1 MRELMGNCFKGMV
14 MSMHAKDRAF
24 SSKHGDISS
33 IGVRAS
39 QSMDNTSPFL
49 SSRSNKTRVSETIQ
63 NGSPLV
69 NRMTSKPQSRQ
80 PAGLPSNALTAGQ
93 ISDRSVKQFKPK
105 LFVALFDYNARTDEE
120 TFLSRR
126 DEVLVLADKDSDWW
140 LVQNLSSGRKG
151 YVPSSFVAKKGS
163 VEAEEWFMPKLS
175 RKDSER
181 LLLLEGNA
189 QGVFLVRESE
199 TSQGSLT
206 LSVRDEE
213 HGLSG
218 IMNTVKHYRIKHPD
232 YRYYYITT
240 KCSFSS
246 LQELIQFYSI
256 DSHGLCCKLTRA
268 CLRPPPI
275 TSDLSVKTK
284 DHWEISKSSI
294 VLIEKLG
301 AGQFGEVWKGT
312 WNGTTEVAVKTLKH
326 GTMSKE
332 DFLKEARIMR
342 AAQHP
347 KLVRLYAVCTEDPI
361 YIVTELM
368 CNGSLL
374 QYLRDGPGKNLQINQ
389 LVDMMAQI
397 ANGMAY
403 LEKEHYIHRDLA
415 ARNILVGENN
425 CVKIADFGLAR
436 MVEDH
441 YSTYMAQKSTK
452 FPIKWTAPE
461 AALMG
466 RFTIKS
472 DVWSF
477 GIVIYELITLGQVPY
492 PSMNNTE
499 TLHQVSTG
507 YRMPRPAN
515 CPQSIYDMLLQIW
528 DSCPEKRPT
537 FAFLFEFFEDYF
549 VTSDTNYKHAHS
561 TNMINGNSN
570 ITTPT
575 TTTNTTVNH
584 NYQNHSLHQ
593 LTESTSTSTPTP
605 ASLDT
610 INTSANLN
618 GTTTTTTTHS
628 SSGVSKCCS
637 GRLLLKDKLLRQ
649 STQ

>member
-1 MRELMGNCFKGMV
+1 MGNCFKRMIV
-14 MSMHAKDRAF
+14 SIPVKDRPF
-24 SSKHGDISS
+24 SLGSEKANNLEFK
-33 IGVRAS
+33 V
-39 QSMDNTSPFL
+39 QTMDEKFSYSPFL
-49 SSRSNKTRVSETIQ
+49 SPRSRSNKHEVSDV
-63 NGSPLV
+63 PR
-69 NRMTSKPQSRQ
+69 NR
-80 PAGLPSNALTAGQ
+80 LPSLESCMIPSSHSTQATRLPTTIEMCLSHNSKGVNSNAFRVIKEPSQ
-93 ISDRSVKQFKPK
+93 PSQPRH
-105 LFVALFDYNARTDEE
+105 FVALFDYSARTEEE
-120 TFLSRR
+120 TSLCRR
-126 DEVLVLADKDSDWW
+126 DEVLVLADTDTDWW
-140 LVQNLSSGRKG
+140 LIQNLSSGRKG
-151 YVPSSFVAKKGS
+151 YVPSSFIARKGS

-181 LLLLEGNA
+181 LLLLEGNS

-213 HGLSG
+213 RGLSG
-218 IMNTVKHYRIKHPD
+218 VMNTVKHYRIKHPD

-246 LQELIQFYSI
+246 LQELVQFYSI

-284 DHWEISKSSI
+284 DQWEIPKSSI

-312 WNGTTEVAVKTLKH
+312 WNGTTEVAVKTLKQ
-326 GTMSKE
+326 GTMTKE
-332 DFLKEARIMR
+332 EFLKEARIMR

-374 QYLRDGPGKNLQINQ
+374 QYLRDGAGKNLQLNS

-507 YRMPRPAN
+507 YRMPRPTN
-515 CPQSIYDMLLQIW
+515 CPQPIYDMLLQIW
-528 DSCPEKRPT
+528 DSSPEKRPT

-549 VTSDTNYKHAHS
+549 VTSDTNYKHAATS
-561 TNMINGNSN
+561 CTIVSVPSSG
-570 ITTPT
+570 TDVTPSS
-575 TTTNTTVNH
+575 VHGMNH
-584 NYQNHSLHQ
+584 HHTETKLV
-593 LTESTSTSTPTP
+593 ESTRTTQQSIGTLITS
-605 ASLDT
+605 
-610 INTSANLN
+610 NVN
-618 GTTTTTTTHS
+618 GIHS
-628 SSGVSKCCS
+628 VASKCCS
-637 GRLLLKDKLLRQ
+637 GCLVKEKLH
-649 STQ
+649 

>member
-1 MRELMGNCFKGMV
+1 
-14 MSMHAKDRAF
+14 MSGFHSYQPSRLPSALTTLKIN
-24 SSKHGDISS
+24 DISA
-33 IGVRAS
+33 RHLR
-39 QSMDNTSPFL
+39 F
-49 SSRSNKTRVSETIQ
+49 RK
-63 NGSPLV
+63 
-69 NRMTSKPQSRQ
+69 
-80 PAGLPSNALTAGQ
+80 
-93 ISDRSVKQFKPK
+93 
-105 LFVALFDYNARTDEE
+105 FVALFDYIARTEEE
-120 TFLSRR
+120 TCLRKR
-126 DEVLVLADKDSDWW
+126 DDVVLLANKDSDWW
-140 LVQNLSSGRKG
+140 LVHNLSSGNKG

-181 LLLLEGNA
+181 LLLLEGNT

-218 IMNTVKHYRIKHPD
+218 ITNTVKHYRIKHPD

-246 LQELIQFYSI
+246 LQELIQFYSM

-275 TSDLSVKTK
+275 TSDLSFKTK

-301 AGQFGEVWKGT
+301 AGQFGEVWKGI
-312 WNGTTEVAVKTLKH
+312 WNGTTEVAVKTLKQ
-326 GTMSKE
+326 GTMTKE
-332 DFLKEARIMR
+332 EFLKEARIMR
-342 AAQHP
+342 SAQHS

-374 QYLRDGPGKNLQINQ
+374 QYLRDGPGKNLQINS

-397 ANGMAY
+397 ASGMAY
-403 LEKEHYIHRDLA
+403 LEKEHFIHRDLA
-415 ARNILVGENN
+415 ARNILVGDNN

-477 GIVIYELITLGQVPY
+477 GIVIYEIITLGQVPY

-507 YRMPRPAN
+507 YRMPRPIN
-515 CPQSIYDMLLQIW
+515 CPQPIYDILLQIW

-549 VTSDTNYKHAHS
+549 VTSDTNYKHAISAS
-561 TNMINGNSN
+561 TGCD
-570 ITTPT
+570 
-575 TTTNTTVNH
+575 
-584 NYQNHSLHQ
+584 
-593 LTESTSTSTPTP
+593 
-605 ASLDT
+605 ASVTT
-610 INTSANLN
+610 INNNKNNCEHHLVELTPVDATISSSITSINAN
-618 GTTTTTTTHS
+618 GTHS
-628 SSGVSKCCS
+628 AITKCFN

-649 STQ
+649 GTQ

>member
-1 MRELMGNCFKGMV
+1 MGNCFQGMV
-14 MSMHAKDRAF
+14 MSMSAKDRDF
-24 SSKHGDISS
+24 NFGHGEISNSVDIK
-33 IGVRAS
+33 VS
-39 QSMDNTSPFL
+39 QPMDDISPFL
-49 SSRSNKTRVSETIQ
+49 SSRPLSSKTRVSENSQ
-63 NGSPLV
+63 NSPPLV
-69 NRMTSKPQSRQ
+69 NCAKSKAQPYQSANLT
-80 PAGLPSNALTAGQ
+80 PNVGISISHPSDTQ
-93 ISDRSVKQFKPK
+93 TVTTTKISGKSVKQFKPK
-105 LFVALFDYNARTDEE
+105 HYVALFDYNARTEEE

-126 DEVLVLADKDSDWW
+126 DEVLLLADNDSDWW

-151 YVPSSFVAKKGS
+151 YVPSSFVARKGS

-213 HGLSG
+213 RGLSG

-268 CLRPPPI
+268 CLCPPPI

-294 VLIEKLG
+294 VLTEKLG

-312 WNGTTEVAVKTLKH
+312 WNGTTEVAVKTLKQ
-326 GTMSKE
+326 GTMTRE

-374 QYLRDGPGKNLQINQ
+374 QYLRDGPGKNLLINQ

-425 CVKIADFGLAR
+425 CVKVADFGLAR

-507 YRMPRPAN
+507 YRMPRPVN
-515 CPQSIYDMLLQIW
+515 CPQTIYDMLLRIW

-537 FAFLFEFFEDYF
+537 FSVLFEFFEDYF
-549 VTSDTNYKHAHS
+549 VTSDTNYKHA
-561 TNMINGNSN
+561 NSALTGCSAS
-570 ITTPT
+570 I
-575 TTTNTTVNH
+575 TTVN
-584 NYQNHSLHQ
+584 NNDISPHQ
-593 LTESTSTSTPTP
+593 P
-605 ASLDT
+605 AKSIPLDT
-610 INTSANLN
+610 TSSSSTTSINID
-618 GTTTTTTTHS
+618 GTHS
-628 SSGVSKCCS
+628 AISKCCS
-637 GRLLLKDKLLRQ
+637 GRLLSRDKLLRQ
-649 STQ
+649 STH